1 LGESGHYPAID
12 VLASTSRLFL
22 SLTDDTHQ
30 QSAIQL
36 RKMMS
41 KYEDV
46 EFLVQVGEHVRGA
59 DKLADLAIDSQA
71 DIQSF
76 LQQRHDT
83 PSAYA
88 DTLEALNKL
97 AF

>member
-1 LGESGHYPAID
+1 MVI
-12 VLASTSRLFL
+12 LFC
-22 SLTDDTHQ
+22 
-30 QSAIQL
+30 
-36 RKMMS
+36 RENWVKVMMS

-59 DKLADLAIDSQA
+59 DKLADFAIDAQA

-83 PSAYA
+83 PSAYT
-88 DTLEALNKL
+88 DTLQALKTL
-97 AF
+97 AS